1 MAKPKARS
9 VVQTDDDA
17 LYYERCAGIDVHKK
31 LLVVCL
37 RIGRRTES
45 REFGTTTGEIREIVA
60 WLKANG
66 CQMAAMESTGSYWKP
81 LYNIFEQEQLQAM
94 VCNAYHIS
102 RTCLDA
108 RLTGT
113 MRFGSRSALHR
124 GCSNQVLSPDMSSVS
139 FAT

>member
-1 MAKPKARS
+1 MSKSKS

-37 RIGRRTES
+37 RIGRKTES

-66 CQMAAMESTGSYWKP
+66 CQMVAMESTGSYWKP
-81 LYNIFEQEQLQAM
+81 LYNIFEQESLPAM
-94 VCNAYHIS
+94 VCNAYHIKNVPG
-102 RTCLDA
+102 RKTDW
-108 RLTGT
+108 
-113 MRFGSRSALHR
+113 
-124 GCSNQVLSPDMSSVS
+124 
-139 FAT
+139 

>member
-1 MAKPKARS
+1 MAKSKTQP

-45 REFGTTTGEIREIVA
+45 REFGTTTSEIREIVA

-66 CQMAAMESTGSYWKP
+66 CQMVAIVFRS
-81 LYNIFEQEQLQAM
+81 
-94 VCNAYHIS
+94 NAI
-102 RTCLDA
+102 
-108 RLTGT
+108 
-113 MRFGSRSALHR
+113 
-124 GCSNQVLSPDMSSVS
+124 QK
-139 FAT
+139 